1 MGSFWFLDYWIC
13 ERPCLRTSPKNFFS
27 MGAIQGLSNN
37 GTIERLNYLFWR
49 TINAYWMIW
58 PAIMKRITY
67 RSEQASRTVN
77 DTSMALWPVGL
88 VSSYATLRERYL
100 TPSRDLAPALS
111 LLSGFSISQNTFESL
126 WIREDLTKW
135 VTIHEHYGG
144 ATGDNKSA
152 PFLLALM
159 LIDFLFYPHLI
170 SAWQVFSCLPSPDF
184 FLIFLYFSLLFIQ
197 FVIFKLTLQ

>member
-58 PAIMKRITY
+58 PAIMKSITY

-100 TPSRDLAPALS
+100 APSRDLAPSLS

-135 VTIHEHYGG
+135 VTIHEHYHLWENHRWQQECSFFTCVNAHWLFILSSFDFSLAG
-144 ATGDNKSA
+144 
-152 PFLLALM
+152 FLL
-159 LIDFLFYPHLI
+159 
-170 SAWQVFSCLPSPDF
+170 PS
-184 FLIFLYFSLLFIQ
+184 
-197 FVIFKLTLQ
+197 